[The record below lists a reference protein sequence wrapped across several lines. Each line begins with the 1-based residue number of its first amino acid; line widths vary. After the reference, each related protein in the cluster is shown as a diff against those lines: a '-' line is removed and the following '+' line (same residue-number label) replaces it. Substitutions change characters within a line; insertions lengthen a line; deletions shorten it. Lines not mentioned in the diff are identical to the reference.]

1 MNLGAGI
8 LWEGGSHGKPTSGH
22 HQRHL
27 HLKKISVTLY
37 GHRAIIVAML
47 NNCKIGNANAAFWSS
62 LQKIQVR
69 HAASQMGTGAELL
82 GRQLLV
88 FCFVSGR
95 PKWIT

>member
-22 HQRHL
+22 H

-37 GHRAIIVAML
+37 GHRAIIVAMP
-47 NNCKIGNANAAFWSS
+47 NNCKIYIGNANAAFWSS
-62 LQKIQVR
+62 LQKIQAR